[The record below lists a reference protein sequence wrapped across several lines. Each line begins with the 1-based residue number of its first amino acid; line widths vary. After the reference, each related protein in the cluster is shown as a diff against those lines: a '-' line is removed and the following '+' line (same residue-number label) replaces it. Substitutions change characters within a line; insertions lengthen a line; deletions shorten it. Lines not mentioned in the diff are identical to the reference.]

1 MFECTMPTPPSV
13 NNLFVNAPRGRGRF
27 PSQKYKAWMRAAIKE
42 MALIGTPPLI
52 DTPVHIFL
60 EITGSSRNDLD
71 NCAKAVID
79 MLVAQGV
86 LLNDN
91 KKVVRRITL
100 EFAEVVGARV
110 RIFAHEKDRRVRAT
124 SLA

>member
-1 MFECTMPTPPSV
+1 
-13 NNLFVNAPRGRGRF
+13 
-27 PSQKYKAWMRAAIKE
+27 MRAAIKE
-42 MALIGTPPLI
+42 MAMNGTPPLI
-52 DTPVHIFL
+52 DCPVHISL

-91 KKVVRRITL
+91 KKIVRRITL

-110 RIFAHEKDRRVRAT
+110 RVFAHEKDRRVRAT
-124 SLA
+124 SVA